1 MSSQFPPSSP
11 IGLGATALHDD
22 QQLDDPFYQPS
33 SNHSS
38 GTLQFFKTKTKAGV
52 DAEANT
58 KTLHKPVA
66 AVREYPT
73 PNPSSTLGR
82 SSSPARAAN
91 VSLTLSDFEFERE
104 LEDELTKPGKR
115 AHAPVQIVLDP
126 RDSSRLA
133 IGRKK
138 SVCDIALP
146 REKNISRQHAFISYI
161 ATTSQV
167 RLECNGTNGL
177 VVAFP
182 KRLAFELVKRVESMD
197 VYELVAAADAAAAA
211 AAQVFSHQKQLVK
224 ERCLTSFVLLKGE
237 TVIMPYVEGTV
248 VDFRQVEAVLSL
260 QDTARDEED
269 SQNDTETEDELAP
282 LHIMSD
288 DFEQN
293 LHTPP
298 KKLVQVHEQH
308 KSPPTVQLKEPS
320 LSPLPEFQSSTPPS
334 PVNFSTSAEGAVEE
348 KQVVSDLSP
357 ALHVTDQGSAAPV
370 VKRCVALS
378 TIDSSSNNSTDNT
391 STDNTSANT
400 SADTSANTS
409 ADTSANTNTGVV
421 LKSVPS
427 ITPHTSFLVNMP
439 VTPKKAAKREPL
451 QLLDTN
457 KTPVS
462 QLQEQRRRKLTTPSP
477 KKNNKRK
484 LKSKNVSEVST
495 QERLQQLQDKGV
507 DVESLGNVLANHL
520 AFSNVQ
526 QTPLGLLQHVNS
538 TISTLSR
545 PELRALLDAER
556 CIGVIYRTGKDAAGK
571 PLDEEYYYDLDGDSD
586 RDRRQ
591 LVMSLKG
598 GRTGLRSCRK
608 VHKQYFWKKPAK

>member
-11 IGLGATALHDD
+11 IGLGAAALHDD

-38 GTLQFFKTKTKAGV
+38 GTLQFFKTKAKAGV
-52 DAEANT
+52 DAGANT

-104 LEDELTKPGKR
+104 LEDELAKLGKR

-161 ATTSQV
+161 ATTNQV

-177 VVAFP
+177 VIAFP
-182 KRLAFELVKRVESMD
+182 KRLALELVKRVESMD
-197 VYELVAAADAAAAA
+197 VYELVAVADAAA

-260 QDTARDEED
+260 QDTAHDEED

-334 PVNFSTSAEGAVEE
+334 PVNFPTSVEGAVEE

-378 TIDSSSNNSTDNT
+378 TIDGSSNNT

-400 SADTSANTS
+400 S
-409 ADTSANTNTGVV
+409 VV

-427 ITPHTSFLVNMP
+427 ITPHTSFLANMP

>member
-11 IGLGATALHDD
+11 IGLGAAALHDD

-38 GTLQFFKTKTKAGV
+38 GTLQFFKTKTKSGV

-115 AHAPVQIVLDP
+115 AHAPVQIALDP

-161 ATTSQV
+161 ATTNQV

-182 KRLAFELVKRVESMD
+182 KRLALELVKRVESMD

-211 AAQVFSHQKQLVK
+211 AQVFSHQKQLVK
-224 ERCLTSFVLLKGE
+224 ERYLTSFVLLKGE

-260 QDTARDEED
+260 QDTAHDEED

-320 LSPLPEFQSSTPPS
+320 LSPLPEFQSSAPPS
-334 PVNFSTSAEGAVEE
+334 PVNFSTSVEGAVEE
-348 KQVVSDLSP
+348 QQVMSDLSP

-378 TIDSSSNNSTDNT
+378 TIDSSSNNS
-391 STDNTSANT
+391 STN
-400 SADTSANTS
+400 
-409 ADTSANTNTGVV
+409 DTSANTNTNTNTSVV

-427 ITPHTSFLVNMP
+427 ITPHTSFLGNMP

-495 QERLQQLQDKGV
+495 RERLQQLQDKGV